1 MKALAKLTVTEVK
14 LSLRTPMWP
23 ILGIGFPSAILL
35 AVGMISGMDQPYPAE
50 GGARFIDAWA
60 PSLIV
65 LTVTMLGLQTMPVH
79 LASYREKGI
88 LRRLATTPVSPA
100 NLLVAQVAINAAVAI
115 IGTVL
120 LLVVGAAV
128 FDIPGPRD
136 PWGFLAA
143 FILGTGSVFGL
154 GVLAAA
160 LARTSRSASGLA
172 MIAYFPIMFLGGV
185 YLPRQFLPE
194 FVQRLGEFTP
204 PGVQTL
210 QDAWTGAGP
219 QPLQLAVLA
228 VFTTGIGFLAAR
240 TFRWE

>member
-1 MKALAKLTVTEVK
+1 MNALAKLTATELK
-14 LSLRTPMWP
+14 LSLRSPMWL
-23 ILGIGFPSAILL
+23 ILGVLFPSVVLL
-35 AVGMISGMDQPYPAE
+35 AVGMIPGMDEPYE
-50 GGARFIDAWA
+50 GGPRFIDVWA

-100 NLLVAQVAINAAVAI
+100 NLLIAQVAINALITVV
-115 IGTVL
+115 GTVL
-120 LLVVGAAV
+120 LLVVGGIV
-128 FDIPGPRD
+128 FDIPGPQD
-136 PWGFLAA
+136 PLGFLLA

-160 LARTSRSASGLA
+160 LARTSRTASALA

-185 YLPRQFLPE
+185 YLPRQFMPE
-194 FVQRLGEFTP
+194 LVKRVGEFTP
-204 PGVQTL
+204 PGVQAL

-219 QPLQLAVLA
+219 QPVQLIVLA
-228 VFTTGIGFLAAR
+228 AFAAVIGFLAAR
-240 TFRWE
+240 SFRWE